1 MRRLLLL
8 VGTIVLVDMT
18 FYAAITPLLP
28 DYADRYGL
36 STSQAGLLGA
46 AYAAGTLIAALPS
59 GLLAVRWGPRR
70 TVLLGLAL
78 MAVASL
84 GFAFGR
90 TVLLLDAT
98 RFLQGVGGACS
109 YAGGMG
115 WLLSSTAPERR
126 GETIGAAMVAGVVGI
141 LLGPVLGTLAR
152 ALGPEVPFAS
162 IAVIGVVLMAVAMRT
177 PLALAGAEA
186 GAGLAGARVRD
197 AWRTRRVRGGM
208 AFVLLPALAF
218 GAMNVLTP
226 LELDR
231 LGAGGLL
238 VGAVYL
244 VAAAIEAAVQLV
256 VGRASDRHGRVLFL
270 RVSLAGSCLCMLL
283 LTLPGSV
290 VALVPAIVLS
300 FVVVGS
306 LYTPAMALLSD
317 GAAAAGLAQGMAFAL
332 VNLVWAG
339 GQVVGAVAGSGI
351 ADAWS
356 EAVTWLLL
364 AALLGGALAVLT
376 VARRAPVATA

>member
-36 STSQAGLLGA
+36 STTQAGLLGA
-46 AYAAGTLIAALPS
+46 ADAAGTLIAALPT
-59 GLLAVRWGPRR
+59 GLLAVRWGARR

-78 MAVASL
+78 MSVASL
-84 GFAFGR
+84 GFAFGSS
-90 TVLLLDAT
+90 VLVLDVT
-98 RFLQGVGGACS
+98 RFMQGVGGACS

-115 WLLSSTAPERR
+115 WLLSATAPERR

-152 ALGPEVPFAS
+152 ALGPEIPFAS
-162 IAVIGVVLMAVAMRT
+162 IAVIGVVLMVCSVRLSVVSAA
-177 PLALAGAEA
+177 AGAD
-186 GAGLAGARVRD
+186 GAGARVRD
-197 AWRTRRVRGGM
+197 ALRSRRVRGGM

-231 LGAGGLL
+231 FGAGGLL

-244 VAAAIEAAVQLV
+244 VAAAIEAAMQLL
-256 VGRASDRHGRVLFL
+256 VGRASDRHGREPFL
-270 RVSLAGSCLCMLL
+270 RIGLVGSIGCMLL
-283 LTLPGSV
+283 LTLPSSV
-290 VALVPAIVLS
+290 AALVPVIVLS

-351 ADAWS
+351 ADLS
-356 EAVTWLLL
+356 SVVVTWLVL
-364 AALLGGALAVLT
+364 AALLGTALAAMLA
-376 VARRAPVATA
+376 ARRSPVAAV

>member
-8 VGTIVLVDMT
+8 VGTIVLVDMM

-36 STSQAGLLGA
+36 STTAAGVLGA
-46 AYAAGTLIAALPS
+46 AYAAGTLLAALPS

-70 TVLLGLAL
+70 TVLLGLSL
-78 MAVASL
+78 MAIASL

-90 TVLLLDAT
+90 DVLVLDAT
-98 RFLQGVGGACS
+98 RFLQGIGGACS

-115 WLLSSTAPERR
+115 WLLSVAPASKR
-126 GETIGAAMVAGVVGI
+126 GETIGAAMVAGVAGV

-152 ALGPEVPFAS
+152 QVGPEVPFSAV
-162 IAVIGVVLMAVAMRT
+162 AVIGVVLMIAALQL
-177 PLALAGAEA
+177 PAPPALLAAH
-186 GAGLAGARVRD
+186 ARVR
-197 AWRTRRVRGGM
+197 VREAVGLRAVQAGM

-231 LGAGGLL
+231 FGAGGLA
-238 VGAVYL
+238 VGATYL
-244 VAAAIEAAVQLV
+244 VAAAIEAAVQLF
-256 VGRASDRHGRVLFL
+256 VGRASDRVGRAPLL
-270 RVSLAGSCLCMLL
+270 RASLAGSVGCMLL
-283 LTLPGSV
+283 LTLPGS
-290 VALVPAIVLS
+290 ALPLALAIVLA

-317 GAAAAGLAQGMAFAL
+317 GAAAAGLEQGMAFGL

-339 GQVVGAVAGSGI
+339 GQVVGALAGSGV
-351 ADAWS
+351 ADATS
-356 EAVTWLLL
+356 YAVTWVGL
-364 AALLGGALAVLT
+364 AVVLGGALVVVGRRGAV
-376 VARRAPVATA
+376 AAAA

>member
-8 VGTIVLVDMT
+8 VGTIVLVDMM

-36 STSQAGLLGA
+36 STTAAGVLGA
-46 AYAAGTLIAALPS
+46 AYAAGTLLAALPS

-70 TVLLGLAL
+70 TVLLGLTL

-90 TVLLLDAT
+90 DVLVLDAT
-98 RFLQGVGGACS
+98 RFLQGIGGACS

-115 WLLSSTAPERR
+115 WLLSVAPAERR
-126 GETIGAAMVAGVVGI
+126 GETIGAAMVAGVAGV

-152 ALGPEVPFAS
+152 QIGPEVPFSAV
-162 IAVIGVVLMAVAMRT
+162 AVIGVLLMGLSLRLPAPPAL
-177 PLALAGAEA
+177 LAAHARV
-186 GAGLAGARVRD
+186 RVRD
-197 AWRTRRVRGGM
+197 AVGLRAVQAGM

-231 LGAGGLL
+231 LGAGGLA
-238 VGAVYL
+238 VGATYL
-244 VAAAIEAAVQLV
+244 VAAAIEAAVQLF
-256 VGRASDRHGRVLFL
+256 VGRASDRVGRAPLL
-270 RVSLAGSCLCMLL
+270 RISLAGSVGCMLL
-283 LTLPGSV
+283 LTVPGS
-290 VALVPAIVLS
+290 ALALAPLVVLS

-317 GAAAAGLAQGMAFAL
+317 GAAAAGLEQGMAFAL

-339 GQVVGAVAGSGI
+339 GQVVGALAGSGI
-351 ADAWS
+351 ADATS
-356 EAVTWLLL
+356 YAVTWVAL
-364 AALLGGALAVLT
+364 AAVLGGALVVVGRRQV
-376 VARRAPVATA
+376 VAAA

>member
-1 MRRLLLL
+1 M
-8 VGTIVLVDMT
+8 
-18 FYAAITPLLP
+18 
-28 DYADRYGL
+28 
-36 STSQAGLLGA
+36 
-46 AYAAGTLIAALPS
+46 
-59 GLLAVRWGPRR
+59 LAVRWGPRR

-78 MAVASL
+78 MSVASL

-90 TVLLLDAT
+90 SVLMLDAT

-152 ALGPEVPFAS
+152 ALGPEIPFAS
-162 IAVIGVVLMAVAMRT
+162 IAVVGVVLMVVSARMPV
-177 PLALAGAEA
+177 AGAAGGA
-186 GAGLAGARVRD
+186 GAGFAGARVRD
-197 AWRTRRVRGGM
+197 ALRARRVRGGM
-208 AFVLLPALAF
+208 AFVLLPALTF

-244 VAAAIEAAVQLV
+244 VAAAIEAGVQWV
-256 VGRASDRHGRVLFL
+256 VGRASDRRGREIFL
-270 RVSLAGSCLCMLL
+270 QVSLAGSVGCMLL

-290 VALVPAIVLS
+290 AALVPAIVLS

-351 ADAWS
+351 ADVSS
-356 EAVTWLLL
+356 EAVTWLVL
-364 AALLGGALAVLT
+364 AALLGAAL
-376 VARRAPVATA
+376 VAMLAGRRAPVATA

>member
-46 AYAAGTLIAALPS
+46 AYAAGTLIAALPT
-59 GLLAVRWGPRR
+59 GLLAVRWGARR

-78 MAVASL
+78 MSVASL
-84 GFAFGR
+84 GFAFGSS
-90 TVLLLDAT
+90 VLVLDVT
-98 RFLQGVGGACS
+98 RFMQGVGGACS

-115 WLLSSTAPERR
+115 WLLSATAPERR

-152 ALGPEVPFAS
+152 ALGPEIPFAS
-162 IAVIGVVLMAVAMRT
+162 IAVIGVVLMVCSVRLSVVSAA
-177 PLALAGAEA
+177 AGAD
-186 GAGLAGARVRD
+186 GAGARVRD
-197 AWRTRRVRGGM
+197 ALRSRRVRGGM

-231 LGAGGLL
+231 FGAGGLL

-244 VAAAIEAAVQLV
+244 VAAAIEAAMQLL
-256 VGRASDRHGRVLFL
+256 VGRASDRHGREPFL
-270 RVSLAGSCLCMLL
+270 RIGLVGSIGCMLL
-283 LTLPGSV
+283 LTLPSSV
-290 VALVPAIVLS
+290 AALVPVIVLS

-351 ADAWS
+351 ADLS
-356 EAVTWLLL
+356 SVVVTWLVL
-364 AALLGGALAVLT
+364 AALLGTALAAMLA
-376 VARRAPVATA
+376 ARRSPVAAV

>member
-8 VGTIVLVDMT
+8 VGTIVLVDMC

-46 AYAAGTLIAALPS
+46 AYAAGTLIAALPT

-78 MAVASL
+78 MSVASL

-90 TVLLLDAT
+90 SVVVLDAT

-115 WLLSSTAPERR
+115 WLLSAAPPERR
-126 GETIGAAMVAGVVGI
+126 GETIGASMVAGVVGV
-141 LLGPVLGTLAR
+141 LLGPVLGTIAR
-152 ALGPEVPFAS
+152 AVGPELPFAS
-162 IAVIGVVLMAVAMRT
+162 IAVIGVVLMVG
-177 PLALAGAEA
+177 ALRMPAPVRAGAA
-186 GAGLAGARVRD
+186 DAGARVRD
-197 AWRTRRVRGGM
+197 ALRARRVRGGM
-208 AFVLLPALAF
+208 AFVLLPALTF

-231 LGAGGLL
+231 FGAGGLL

-244 VAAAIEAAVQLV
+244 GSRRRCSSRSGARRTGAGA
-256 VGRASDRHGRVLFL
+256 GR
-270 RVSLAGSCLCMLL
+270 SCA
-283 LTLPGSV
+283 PGS
-290 VALVPAIVLS
+290 PARS
-300 FVVVGS
+300 
-306 LYTPAMALLSD
+306 
-317 GAAAAGLAQGMAFAL
+317 AACCC
-332 VNLVWAG
+332 
-339 GQVVGAVAGSGI
+339 
-351 ADAWS
+351 
-356 EAVTWLLL
+356 
-364 AALLGGALAVLT
+364 
-376 VARRAPVATA
+376 